1 MKFKTWK
8 SVMVQWLVS
17 LGIGVFCALLFV
29 LGVFGSWQW
38 QLSDKLF
45 LPKEPSPEIAIIA
58 IDNGSIQALGRWPW
72 PRSIHA
78 RLIDIL
84 ATAQPKVIGLDVA
97 FPEPSPDDE
106 QLAAALKKVRAVL
119 PAEAIGVQLFKSEEI
134 NGVVAESILKSHLA
148 DYSANLGLTNLPADS
163 DGVVRHVPIAIYFIE
178 HDIEYSFF
186 YKILTAFFGSRDD
199 IYKDYLDEYHRLRIN
214 FAGPPGTF
222 ETFSYNDVLTG
233 KVSPEIFENKIVL
246 IGATAPDLHDE
257 QLVPTSNGRPM
268 SGVEIHA
275 NIIQT
280 VLTRDF
286 LREIP
291 VARMAGLIALL
302 ALFCGFLFERL
313 RPAKGLAAAAIL
325 IIVYVVTAL
334 VAFEYGWILNLLYPL
349 AIIGL
354 VYVAVLILKYL
365 SEVKE
370 RRRLRRVFSQ
380 YVSPAVVEEVL
391 ALPELKL
398 GGAKKTLTVFF
409 SDIRSFTSIAE
420 KLTPEKLVHVLNEY
434 LTAMTDLVFK
444 HRGVVDKYMGDA
456 IMAFWGAPLP
466 DENHAYHTCLC
477 SLAMV
482 EKLKEKFDFKIGI
495 GINTG
500 EMVVGNMGSH
510 ERFDYTVMGDNV
522 NLGSRLEGL
531 NKEYGSGIIFSQ
543 FTLAELKKTNQEK
556 NLVYRFLD
564 RVAVKGKNEPVEIYE
579 LMGLSTDTRWAD
591 LADKYQRAIE
601 IFQQNNFSEAKRLFA
616 EVLAKY
622 PADGPTRFY
631 LDRIDKILSGEI
643 KDWDGVNRMKTK

>member
-1 MKFKTWK
+1 MIF
-8 SVMVQWLVS
+8 QWLVS
-17 LGIGVFCALLFV
+17 LGLGVFCALLFV

-38 QLSDKLF
+38 KLSDKLF
-45 LPKEPSPEIAIIA
+45 LPEKPSLEIAIIA
-58 IDNGSIQALGRWPW
+58 IDNTSIQAIGRWPW
-72 PRSIHA
+72 QRSVHA
-78 RLIDIL
+78 RLLDIL
-84 ATAQPKVIGLDVA
+84 STAQPKVVGLDVA
-97 FPEPSPDDE
+97 FPEASPDDA
-106 QLAAALKKVRAVL
+106 QLVAALKKVRVVL
-119 PAEAIGVQLFKSEEI
+119 PAEAIGVQLYKDKEVSLV
-134 NGVVAESILKSHLA
+134 GAESVLNSYLA
-148 DYSANLGLTNLPADS
+148 GYSANLGLTNLPADS
-163 DGVVRHVPIAIYFIE
+163 DGVVRRVPITIYIG
-178 HDIEYSFF
+178 HDFEYSFF
-186 YKILTAFFGSRDD
+186 YKILTALFGSRDD

-233 KVSPEIFENKIVL
+233 KVLPETFENKIVL

-280 VLTRDF
+280 VLTRNF
-286 LREIP
+286 LREVP
-291 VARMAGLIALL
+291 VASMAGLIALL

-313 RPAKGLAAAAIL
+313 RPAKGLVAAVIL
-325 IIVYVVTAL
+325 FVAYVVTAL
-334 VAFEYGWILNLLYPL
+334 TAFEYGWILNLLYPL
-349 AIIGL
+349 AVIGL

-365 SEVKE
+365 GEVKE

-380 YVSPAVVEEVL
+380 YVSPTVVEEVL

-398 GGAKKTLTVFF
+398 GGTKKNLTVFF
-409 SDIRSFTSIAE
+409 SDIRGFTSISE
-420 KLTPEKLVHVLNEY
+420 KLTPEKLVHILNEY

-466 DENHAYHTCLC
+466 DPEHAYHACLC
-477 SLAMV
+477 SLAML
-482 EKLKEKFDFKIGI
+482 EKLKEKFDFNIGI

-522 NLGSRLEGL
+522 NLGSRLESL

-579 LMGLSTDTRWAD
+579 LLGLSTDTRWAD
-591 LADKYQRAIE
+591 LTDKYQKAIE
-601 IFQQNNFSEAKRLFA
+601 IFQQKNFPEAKRLFG
-616 EVLAKY
+616 EVLQKY
-622 PADGPTRFY
+622 PADGPTLY
-631 LDRIDKILSGEI
+631 YINRIEKIISGEI

>member
-1 MKFKTWK
+1 MI
-8 SVMVQWLVS
+8 VQWLAS
-17 LGIGVFCALLFV
+17 LGLGVFCALLFV

-38 QLSDKLF
+38 KLSDKLF
-45 LPKEPSPEIAIIA
+45 LPERPSLDIAIIA
-58 IDNGSIQALGRWPW
+58 IDNTSIQAIGRWPW
-72 PRSIHA
+72 QRSVHA
-78 RLIDIL
+78 RLLDIL
-84 ATAQPKVIGLDVA
+84 STAQPKIIGLDVA
-97 FPEPSPDDE
+97 FPEASPDDA
-106 QLAAALKKVRAVL
+106 QLAAALKRVPVVL
-119 PAEAIGVQLFKSEEI
+119 AAEAEGLKLSKYVSLFSAEKLFYAEKKLLPVGPLESSAEVGV
-134 NGVVAESILKSHLA
+134 
-148 DYSANLGLTNLPADS
+148 TNLPADA
-163 DGVVRHVPIAIYFIE
+163 DGVVRLTQSGMLIGRDSF
-178 HDIEYSFF
+178 YSFAS
-186 YKILTAFFGSRDD
+186 KILAKSYGPKVFLGTIGWPGDMYQSF
-199 IYKDYLDEYHRLRIN
+199 KIN

-233 KVSPEIFENKIVL
+233 KVPAENFQNKIVL

-280 VLTRDF
+280 ILTRNF
-286 LREIP
+286 LREAP
-291 VARMAGLIALL
+291 VASMAGFIALL

-313 RPAKGLAAAAIL
+313 RPAKGLVAAVIL
-325 IIVYVVTAL
+325 FVAYVVTAL
-334 VAFEYGWILNLLYPL
+334 IAFEYGWILNLLYPL
-349 AIIGL
+349 AVIGL

-365 SEVKE
+365 GEVKE
-370 RRRLRRVFSQ
+370 RRRLRRAFSQ

-398 GGAKKTLTVFF
+398 GGIKKNLTVFF
-409 SDIRSFTSIAE
+409 SDIRGFTSISE

-434 LTAMTDLVFK
+434 LTAMTDLVFQ

-466 DENHAYHTCLC
+466 DSEHAYHTCLC

-531 NKEYGSGIIFSQ
+531 NKEYCSGIIFSQ
-543 FTLAELKKTNQEK
+543 FTLAELKKNNQEK
-556 NLVYRFLD
+556 NLLYRFLD

-579 LMGLSTDTRWAD
+579 LLGLSSDKEKID

-601 IFQQNNFSEAKRLFA
+601 VFQQNNFSEAKRLFE
-616 EVLAKY
+616 EVGQKY
-622 PADGPTRFY
+622 PADGPTLYYINRME
-631 LDRIDKILSGEI
+631 KILSGEI